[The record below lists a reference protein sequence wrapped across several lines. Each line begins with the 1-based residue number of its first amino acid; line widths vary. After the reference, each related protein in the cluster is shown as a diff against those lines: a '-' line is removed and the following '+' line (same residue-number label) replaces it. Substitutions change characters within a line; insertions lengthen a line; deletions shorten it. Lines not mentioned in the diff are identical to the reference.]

1 MAHTPKHRHRGGAR
15 VLWLVAA
22 MASVLVLAGCSG
34 DDAADTTDIAAE
46 SVDRS
51 EVVEELARQV
61 VVPGYERLAAS
72 TRDLATSTA
81 ELCAAPTSDSFAAA
95 RAAWDEAASAWAS
108 TAAYR
113 IGPVDSA
120 RLGPRISYE
129 VDPDKVAAFAQD
141 LDQPEPVTPESLQR
155 RGADQRGLEAVE
167 QLLFTPGDVDELTTR
182 QCAYAASASA
192 LVADAAAQL
201 LAAWVDGIDGES
213 PASEQLTEPGGDGMW
228 SSDTEVLED
237 LLNSS
242 LAALNTVADMQ
253 LGPALESPDAV
264 PDQRVLSDVRD
275 ELESVAAVFG
285 DARATPPTGLA
296 ALVAS
301 QADPAAAERTGAA
314 IRSAVAE
321 VDADPGTGRA
331 SGSMDQAERAGLER
345 ADEHVRAAA
354 TALRTEVASLLG
366 LTVSFSDA
374 DGDG

>member
-1 MAHTPKHRHRGGAR
+1 LVLGALAAGCAGGGDGDGAR
-15 VLWLVAA
+15 
-22 MASVLVLAGCSG
+22 SVPA
-34 DDAADTTDIAAE
+34 
-46 SVDRS
+46 DRS
-51 EVVEELARQV
+51 SVVQALAEDV
-61 VVPGYERLAAS
+61 IVPGQDRLAVS
-72 TRDLATSTA
+72 TRDLATATA
-81 ELCAAPTSDSFAAA
+81 ELCATPQAATFETA
-95 RAAWDEAASAWAS
+95 RAAWNEAASAWAS

-167 QLLFTPGDVDELTTR
+167 QLLFTPSDVGELTTR

-192 LVADAAAQL
+192 LIADAAEQL

-213 PASEQLTEPGGDGMW
+213 PALEQLTEPGGDGMW
-228 SSDTEVLED
+228 SSETEVLED

-242 LAALNTVADMQ
+242 LAALTTVSDMQ
-253 LGPALESPDAV
+253 IGPALDSPDAV
-264 PDQRVLSDVRD
+264 PDQRLLLDVRN
-275 ELESVAAVFG
+275 ELDSVAAVFG
-285 DARATPPTGLA
+285 DAGATPPTGLA
-296 ALVAS
+296 ALVAA
-301 QADPAAAERTGAA
+301 QADTAAADRIGAE
-314 IRSAVAE
+314 IRSASSE
-321 VDADPGTGRA
+321 VDAAAGAARA
-331 SGSMDQAERAGLER
+331 SGPMGQAERAGLER
-345 ADEHVRAAA
+345 ADEHARGAA